1 MTLINYLEK
10 NKNARLLFGKSEIEI
25 IKKQLMGLE
34 LSPSERTR
42 LSRDIR
48 KKVQTIDELSKYK
61 NEFSL
66 KKSQEIKFILEET
79 KEIIIEKFKDNLN
92 EIILFGSYA
101 QNTQNKNSDVDIAIK
116 LKNSKNSGKILVQI
130 LGEVPKK
137 IDVQLYEKLPV
148 KIKKEIDKKGK
159 IIFKNESDK
168 R

>member
-34 LSPSERTR
+34 LSPSEKTR

-48 KKVQTIDELSKYK
+48 KKINTIEELSKYK

-79 KEIIIEKFKDNLN
+79 KEIIIEKFKDNLD

-101 QNTQNKNSDVDIAIK
+101 QNTQNKNSDIDVAIK
-116 LKNSKNSGKILVQI
+116 LKNSKNSEKILVQI

-137 IDVQLYEKLPV
+137 IDVQLYEKLPT